1 MPKEEVLAAKKKEM
15 NVDGI
20 DAREVDGVAAS
31 CDPTFARSRAGTA
44 RETGD
49 EDGGWD
55 LTPGIVRRERGARRE
70 RLGVAMEARASLR
83 FVSSPMRERTT
94 WTSMG
99 WIRARGRGGRRWPGE
114 TSTVD

>member
-31 CDPTFARSRAGTA
+31 CDPTFARSRAGPA

-55 LTPGIVRRERGARRE
+55 LTPGIVRRERGARR
-70 RLGVAMEARASLR
+70 
-83 FVSSPMRERTT
+83 
-94 WTSMG
+94 
-99 WIRARGRGGRRWPGE
+99 
-114 TSTVD
+114 